1 MPSLPWHAIDTVLL
15 DMDGTLL
22 DLHYDNH
29 FWMEHLPQR
38 YAELHGVSRAM
49 AEMELQPLFERNA
62 GQLQWYCLDFW
73 SAELKLPVRELKLET
88 AHLIALRPDADTFLA
103 AIKQAGK
110 RVILITNAHRDSLS
124 LKLER
129 IELAPYFE
137 RLISSHDYGLAKEN
151 PQFWDALQADIGF
164 DPTRSLFI
172 DDTLPILR
180 SAKAYGVNH
189 LLAVKE
195 PDSKKGAKDTG
206 EFEAVDNYRDLIARY
221 HMLVC
226 VLLRNTQCLPWVDLV
241 RVRQQR
247 LVRLENLVVLVGVAI
262 HRQGNRAQR
271 VALFHHDKTCRRN
284 HRAGDRNLVLHASN
298 PSNIARCQNDFFFLF
313 LAGHFTADRHL
324 VTVDGGVHVRV
335 AQPHIFNMLFQI
347 ITGVGITGC
356 QQLDQLLASF
366 LNKAKNAHSALSLV
380 FEFQM
385 PKTRPVL
392 RIWVPGRPKT

>member
-38 YAELHGVSRAM
+38 YAELHGVSLTM
-49 AEMELQPLFERNA
+49 AQMELQPLFERNA

-73 SAELKLPVRELKLET
+73 SAELKIPVRELKLET

-137 RLISSHDYGLAKEN
+137 QLISSHDYGFPKEN
-151 PQFWDALQADIGF
+151 RQFWEALQADIHF
-164 DPTRSLFI
+164 DPARSLFI

-180 SAKAYGVNH
+180 SARDFGVGH

-195 PDSKKGAKDTG
+195 PDSQKGPKDTA
-206 EFEAVDNYRDLIARY
+206 EFAAVGDYRALIAG
-221 HMLVC
+221 L
-226 VLLRNTQCLPWVDLV
+226 
-241 RVRQQR
+241 
-247 LVRLENLVVLVGVAI
+247 
-262 HRQGNRAQR
+262 
-271 VALFHHDKTCRRN
+271 
-284 HRAGDRNLVLHASN
+284 
-298 PSNIARCQNDFFFLF
+298 
-313 LAGHFTADRHL
+313 
-324 VTVDGGVHVRV
+324 
-335 AQPHIFNMLFQI
+335 
-347 ITGVGITGC
+347 
-356 QQLDQLLASF
+356 
-366 LNKAKNAHSALSLV
+366 
-380 FEFQM
+380 
-385 PKTRPVL
+385 
-392 RIWVPGRPKT
+392 